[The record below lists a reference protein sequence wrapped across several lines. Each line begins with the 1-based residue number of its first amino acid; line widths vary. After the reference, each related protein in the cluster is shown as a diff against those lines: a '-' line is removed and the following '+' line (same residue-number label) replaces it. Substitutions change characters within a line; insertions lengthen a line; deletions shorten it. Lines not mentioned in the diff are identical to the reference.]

1 MNGTAWLSLLPLWRT
16 GFVLPSTLHLWAFTF
31 LSSSMQ
37 SCSSAAC
44 LRCLSPAQCFHGP
57 VLTRPPKSLFR
68 FSHSLNSPH
77 VHRGVC
83 LAARPVRQ
91 TTRFWCLAKAGKFK
105 TSSLSKASK
114 KTHDF
119 HLLRVTAK
127 KPLASVAAA
136 QVDTFL
142 IFFHVFFVPLWSLSA
157 SKPLKTSAFQ
167 VPDCLRRNSG
177 MTPA

>member
-1 MNGTAWLSLLPLWRT
+1 MIVFAATVTDWFRYFSYIELSLLLYIYEHSLFYPHLCKA
-16 GFVLPSTLHLWAFTF
+16 VLLLLASDVSVQHSAFT
-31 LSSSMQ
+31 
-37 SCSSAAC
+37 A
-44 LRCLSPAQCFHGP
+44 RD
-57 VLTRPPKSLFR
+57 LTRPPKSLFR
-68 FSHSLNSPH
+68 FNHSLNSPH

-91 TTRFWCLAKAGKFK
+91 TTRLWCLAKAGKFK

-127 KPLASVAAA
+127 KPLATVAAA

-142 IFFHVFFVPLWSLSA
+142 IFFHVFFVPL
-157 SKPLKTSAFQ
+157 
-167 VPDCLRRNSG
+167 
-177 MTPA
+177 